1 MWFTSLGLSLVSALI
16 AMLAKQWIAGYKV
29 KSMPKHVKNTS
40 NVSTQVELL
49 FSGTGCSEWFH
60 EACRVRQYVSGSS
73 YGRRLYHSQKPF
85 TAL

>member
-29 KSMPKHVKNTS
+29 TLSQTS
-40 NVSTQVELL
+40 QVQSSHILTSQVELL

-60 EACRVRQYVSGSS
+60 EACRVRQYVSWCS
-73 YGRRLYHSQKPF
+73 
-85 TAL
+85 